1 MVKKL
6 KQAIKKS
13 LAKPETEQIKKT
25 KIRVIGIGGGA
36 GNIISE
42 IAPKIEKA
50 TFVAANTDLKALKE
64 VPKKVERFHFGG
76 NLTQGLGTGMNPE
89 LGESAALSDRE
100 RIKKLLENQDF
111 CILIAT
117 LGGGV
122 GSGAAPV
129 FAKIAKNLGN
139 LTLGIFTL
147 PFKFEG
153 EKKMEIARVALE
165 KIKPRLNALLII
177 PNERI
182 FQIIDKKTP
191 LKAALSAVNK
201 SLVESLEGLIE
212 MIYEPGLINIDFA
225 DLRTILEGQGRLS
238 YLNTVIVQKKGQN
251 KGDVSQEAVEKVLN
265 NPLYPYSIRGAK
277 GILLNIAGEKDL
289 QLAEVSRISKTISGL
304 VNKEA
309 KIIFGISQNKK
320 YSNVIKTTLL
330 ATGCQMKIGAFQEGG
345 GWVGV
350 HAKPKKRRPKKKTS
364 TRAKLIEELPL
375 TEEKP
380 ESKPKTIKKKKKSK
394 PKHIIPYVLGK
405 PSQKS
410 LPKKAA
416 KKIKIKVQG
425 ELKENPQPEGEERL
439 LSSSPFVKTREGE
452 ENRFSSFPTELPKEA
467 KVRKRVKSSFDFA
480 VAREAEEKKV
490 IASYPAIEQ
499 ERLRKNALQIKREME
514 EVEKEIE
521 AQEKFWE
528 TPAFLR
534 KKRTV

>member
-1 MVKKL
+1 MVKKPKKSPKNPAL
-6 KQAIKKS
+6 LQKGGATGQAIKKS
-13 LAKPETEQIKKT
+13 LPKVEEEKIKKT
-25 KIRVIGIGGGA
+25 KIRVVGIGGGA

-42 IAPKIEKA
+42 IASKIEKA

-89 LGESAALSDRE
+89 LGENAAQSDRE
-100 RIKKLLENQDF
+100 RIKKLLENQDL

-122 GSGAAPV
+122 GSGATPI
-129 FAKIAKNLGN
+129 FAKIAKSLGN

-153 EKKMEIARVALE
+153 EKKMEIARTALE
-165 KIKPRLNALLII
+165 KIKPRLNALIII

-191 LKAALSAVNK
+191 LKAALSAINE
-201 SLVESLEGLIE
+201 SLIESLEGLIE

-238 YLNTVIVQKKGQN
+238 YLNTVIVQKKG
-251 KGDVSQEAVEKVLN
+251 DVSQTAVEKVLN

-289 QLAEVSRISKTISGL
+289 ELAEVSRISKTISGL
-304 VNKEA
+304 VNEEA
-309 KIIFGISQNKK
+309 KIIFGISHTHHRGGEAK
-320 YSNVIKTTLL
+320 YSGVIKTTLL
-330 ATGCQMKIGAFQEGG
+330 AVGLQTKIGAFQDGG

-350 HAKPKKRRPKKKTS
+350 HAKSKKRSPKKK
-364 TRAKLIEELPL
+364 KLVEELPL
-375 TEEKP
+375 VEEKP
-380 ESKPKTIKKKKKSK
+380 ESKPKTIKKTTTLPPPSRLRRAPRKKS
-394 PKHIIPYVLGK
+394 K

-410 LPKKAA
+410 FLKKAA
-416 KKIKIKVQG
+416 KKLRTPPPPSRQGRPHVKIKVQR
-425 ELKENPQPEGEERL
+425 ELKEARGPEETRGGRREGWSPQSETEEKTVAV
-439 LSSSPFVKTREGE
+439 SSPATA
-452 ENRFSSFPTELPKEA
+452 KE
-467 KVRKRVKSSFDFA
+467 
-480 VAREAEEKKV
+480 
-490 IASYPAIEQ
+490 Q
-499 ERLRKNALQIKREME
+499 LRKNALQIKKEME
-514 EVEKEIE
+514 EAEKEIE
-521 AQEKFWE
+521 AQEKLWE

>member
-6 KQAIKKS
+6 RKAIKKS
-13 LAKPETEQIKKT
+13 LPKGETEKIKKT

-42 IAPKIEKA
+42 IASNIEKA
-50 TFVAANTDLKALKE
+50 TFVAANTDLKALKG

-89 LGESAALSDRE
+89 LGENAAQNDRE
-100 RIKKLLENQDF
+100 RIKKLLENQDL

-122 GSGAAPV
+122 GSGATPI
-129 FAKIAKNLGN
+129 FAKIAKSLGN

-153 EKKMEIARVALE
+153 EKKMEIARTALE
-165 KIKPRLNALLII
+165 KLKPRLNALIII

-191 LKAALSAVNK
+191 LKAALSAINE

-238 YLNTVIVQKKGQN
+238 YLNTVIVRK
-251 KGDVSQEAVEKVLN
+251 KGDVSQTAVEKVLN

-277 GILLNIAGEKDL
+277 GILLNIAGEKNL

-304 VNKEA
+304 VNEKA
-309 KIIFGISQNKK
+309 KIIFGISHARHGGGEAK
-320 YSNVIKTTLL
+320 YSDVIKTTLL
-330 ATGCQMKIGAFQEGG
+330 ATGCQTKIFS
-345 GWVGV
+345 
-350 HAKPKKRRPKKKTS
+350 AKPLTKILVRSKSKKRSPKDYNLPTALPFAKGERAPKKI
-364 TRAKLIEELPL
+364 IEGLPL
-375 TEEKP
+375 TEKKP
-380 ESKPKTIKKKKKSK
+380 ESKPETIKKTTTLPPPSRLRRAPRKKSK
-394 PKHIIPYVLGK
+394 PR
-405 PSQKS
+405 QKS
-410 LPKKAA
+410 LPQKAA
-416 KKIKIKVQG
+416 KKLHTPPPPSRQGGPHVKIKVKR
-425 ELKENPQPEGEERL
+425 ELKEAPQ
-439 LSSSPFVKTREGE
+439 SEGE
-452 ENRFSSFPTELPKEA
+452 ENRFSSSP
-467 KVRKRVKSSFDFA
+467 FA
-480 VAREAEEKKV
+480 VARETEEKTV
-490 IASYPAIEQ
+490 AVFNPATAKEQ
-499 ERLRKNALQIKREME
+499 LRKNALQIKREIE
-514 EVEKEIE
+514 EAEKEIE

-534 KKRTV
+534 KKRTA

>member
-6 KQAIKKS
+6 RKTIKKS
-13 LAKPETEQIKKT
+13 LAKPETERIYPVRKKVNHWKIKEIKSLKPLSSELSNGVKKT
-25 KIRVIGIGGGA
+25 KIRVVGIGGGA

-42 IAPKIEKA
+42 IASKIKKA
-50 TFVAANTDLKALKE
+50 TFVVANTDLKALKE

-89 LGESAALSDRE
+89 LGENAAQNDRE
-100 RIKKLLENQDF
+100 KIKKLLENQDL

-122 GSGAAPV
+122 GSGATPI
-129 FAKIAKNLGN
+129 FAKIAKSLGN

-153 EKKMEIARVALE
+153 EKKMEIAKTALE
-165 KIKPRLNALLII
+165 KIKPRLNALIII

-191 LKAALSAVNK
+191 LKAALSAINE

-238 YLNTVIVQKKGQN
+238 YLNTVMVRK
-251 KGDVSQEAVEKVLN
+251 KGDVSQTAVEKVLN

-304 VNKEA
+304 VNEEA
-309 KIIFGISQNKK
+309 KIIFGISHTRHGGGEAK
-320 YSNVIKTTLL
+320 YSDVIKTTLL
-330 ATGCQMKIGAFQEGG
+330 ATGCQTKIFS
-345 GWVGV
+345 
-350 HAKPKKRRPKKKTS
+350 AKPLTKILVRGKSKKRSPKDYNPPTALPFAKGERAPKKI
-364 TRAKLIEELPL
+364 IEELPL
-375 TEEKP
+375 TEK
-380 ESKPKTIKKKKKSK
+380 KPKS
-394 PKHIIPYVLGK
+394 K

-410 LPKKAA
+410 LSKKAA
-416 KKIKIKVQG
+416 KKLHTPPPPSRQGGPHVKIKVQR
-425 ELKENPQPEGEERL
+425 ELKEAPQP
-439 LSSSPFVKTREGE
+439 EGE
-452 ENRFSSFPTELPKEA
+452 ENRFSSSL
-467 KVRKRVKSSFDFA
+467 FA
-480 VAREAEEKKV
+480 VARETEEKKV
-490 IASYPAIEQ
+490 VVSNPATAKEQ
-499 ERLRKNALQIKREME
+499 LRKNALQIKREME
-514 EVEKEIE
+514 EAEKEIE
-521 AQEKFWE
+521 AQEKIWE

-534 KKRTV
+534 KKRTA